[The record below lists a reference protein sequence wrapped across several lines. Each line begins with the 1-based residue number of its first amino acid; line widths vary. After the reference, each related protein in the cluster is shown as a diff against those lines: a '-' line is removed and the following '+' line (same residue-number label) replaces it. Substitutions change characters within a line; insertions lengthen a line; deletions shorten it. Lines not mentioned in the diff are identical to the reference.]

1 MSPSCSYLPA
11 DCPASFDDDLS
22 SLHGY
27 CETYSDPG
35 VGAWDA
41 SLHTASAYGP
51 QWPSPQTLSPHEA
64 ELQNNYL
71 DTQFTPLPALMDDM
85 LLAHFTHD
93 VPPAD
98 PCTITQGAG
107 ALDFYAQW
115 YMGAA
120 DDGPYPLPSTY
131 PPVLSSTAISGQ
143 PSAPFT
149 GEQPSHT
156 YAQCD
161 ATMPAPCSYPALAH
175 ALAYSEGAEYRPS
188 PVEPARSIGDMA
200 RASSGTS
207 SDNHCSPT
215 AAHYHS
221 APPKCYSRASSSS
234 PSRDNSPRL
243 VARTVARRN
252 APAPLAAQH
261 LRSPSTNRWECP
273 YCPYVQTTRRSP
285 DLKRH
290 MKTHCPSGTS
300 DEAEWICCGVP
311 LEDAQAMGVPQE
323 VLEEEVFVYGGE
335 AMVGGCRKVFSRRD
349 ALKRHLDYGQ

>member
-35 VGAWDA
+35 VGAWDV

-85 LLAHFTHD
+85 LLAHSTHD

-98 PCTITQGAG
+98 PWTITQGAE
-107 ALDFYAQW
+107 ALDFYAQCSLPLR
-115 YMGAA
+115 AA
-120 DDGPYPLPSTY
+120 KVLLPRI
-131 PPVLSSTAISGQ
+131 LI
-143 PSAPFT
+143 
-149 GEQPSHT
+149 
-156 YAQCD
+156 
-161 ATMPAPCSYPALAH
+161 L
-175 ALAYSEGAEYRPS
+175 
-188 PVEPARSIGDMA
+188 
-200 RASSGTS
+200 
-207 SDNHCSPT
+207 
-215 AAHYHS
+215 
-221 APPKCYSRASSSS
+221 
-234 PSRDNSPRL
+234 L

-252 APAPLAAQH
+252 APAPLTAHH
-261 LRSPSTNRWECP
+261 LRSPSTNRWACP
-273 YCPYVQTTRRSP
+273 HCPYVQTTRRSP

-290 MKTHCPSGTS
+290 MKTHFPSGTS

-311 LEDAQAMGVPQE
+311 LEDAQAMGVPRE
-323 VLEEEVFVYGGE
+323 VLLEEAFIYGGE

-349 ALKRHLDYGQ
+349 ALKRHLVKRKGFCYGDALASYLQGNKIGSSIAWILMDYGQ